1 GSILIP
7 IMEYKQMAGR
17 AGRPQYDPY
26 GEVVILGSNP
36 EKLTENALTYING
49 EPEDIYSKLTEE
61 DSLQSHI
68 LSLIVSKNANTFELI
83 IKFLKNTFY
92 YYQLKNGKLK
102 SDDALEDSY
111 KLPYNF
117 YKKKTKRKILRT
129 KFGRGKEPTNFENSD
144 ENSFISAEEY
154 LKSHEPHEKSKSS
167 SEDIKDAEKR
177 LNSKIQD
184 IIDFFLEKDLIK
196 IQNTD
201 KKIFETTKFGKIT
214 SQSYTAPKDAVLLR
228 EDIIY
233 ALVLLQ
239 NKELELNTISW
250 LHMIT
255 KPSGFHKLFL
265 RKADYSPINTFIDD
279 FSNNLIME
287 EIHSF
292 GQMDYADFAQEI
304 KLTMILRD
312 WISEIPEPDIIEHFN
327 IGSGDLRRIT
337 NNARWFLR
345 TATQISR
352 LDAGSSVTKEIS
364 DLNLRIA
371 HGIKHPLIP
380 LVKLRGIGRMRARK
394 LYNSGFTTIK
404 AIAQAPVEKL
414 AVVPLIG
421 NKLAISIHE
430 QVLNPKS
437 KKKSKSKPKIKRTP
451 KEKIIKKASNESEV
465 DESTKKSKK
474 ALDKF
479 L

>member
-1 GSILIP
+1 
-7 IMEYKQMAGR
+7 
-17 AGRPQYDPY
+17 GRPQYDPY

-36 EKLTENALTYING
+36 DKLTENAITYING

-61 DSLQSHI
+61 DRLQSHI

-102 SDDALEDSY
+102 SDDDLEDSY

-144 ENSFISAEEY
+144 ENSFISAQEY

-167 SEDIKDAEKR
+167 DEDIKDAEKR
-177 LNSKIQD
+177 LNSQIQD

-196 IQNTD
+196 NQKTD
-201 KKIFETTKFGKIT
+201 NKIFEATKFGKIT
-214 SQSYTAPKDAVLLR
+214 SQSYTAPKDAVLIR

-265 RKADYSPINTFIDD
+265 RKADYTPINTFIND

-287 EIHSF
+287 EIHYF

-312 WISEIPEPDIIEHFN
+312 WISEIPEPDIVEHFN

-345 TATQISR
+345 TATQIAR
-352 LDAGSSVTKEIS
+352 LDADSSVTKEIS

-371 HGIKHPLIP
+371 HGIKHSLIP
-380 LVKLRGIGRMRARK
+380 LVKLRGIGRIRARK

-437 KKKSKSKPKIKRTP
+437 KKKSKSKPEIRRTP
-451 KEKIIKKASNESEV
+451 KEKIIKKTSNESEV